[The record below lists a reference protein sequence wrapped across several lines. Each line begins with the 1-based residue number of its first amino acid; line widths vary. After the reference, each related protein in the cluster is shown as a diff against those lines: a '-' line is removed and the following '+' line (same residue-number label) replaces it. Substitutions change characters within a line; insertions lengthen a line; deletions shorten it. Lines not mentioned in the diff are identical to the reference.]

1 MQEDCMSRFRER
13 LRLIRK
19 ENKLTQDELAEKI
32 GVSKNAVWSWENRR
46 RNVSAEAVIRIALL
60 FEVSTDWLLGLSDE
74 KEISQKTGKWFGT
87 VCSACGESTSFYYDC
102 DYCPWCGARME
113 IENE

>member
-32 GVSKNAVWSWENRR
+32 GVSKNTVWSWEHGR
-46 RNVSAEAVIRIALL
+46 RNASAESVIRIALL
-60 FEVSTDWLLGLSDE
+60 FEVSADWLLGLSDE
-74 KEISQKTGKWFGT
+74 REI
-87 VCSACGESTSFYYDC
+87 
-102 DYCPWCGARME
+102 
-113 IENE
+113 